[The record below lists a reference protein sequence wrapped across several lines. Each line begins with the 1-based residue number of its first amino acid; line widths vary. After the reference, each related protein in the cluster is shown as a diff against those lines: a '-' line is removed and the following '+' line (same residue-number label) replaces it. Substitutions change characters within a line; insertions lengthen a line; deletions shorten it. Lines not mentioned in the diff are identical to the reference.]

1 MSSEDNNDVAEKNA
15 SARKSDAK
23 KKTESKAGSK
33 TVVETCFLCPL
44 AGSLRKITLIN

>member
-1 MSSEDNNDVAEKNA
+1 MSSEDNNDVAEKNV

-23 KKTESKAGSK
+23 KKTKSKAAGK

-44 AGSLRKITLIN
+44 AGSLRNLTLRN